1 MLKFYVPDF
10 GSARSSSR
18 LRASIPAEKYGKVIT
33 NISDVSQDDVVVFS
47 KKSSIPE
54 IQYVVD
60 RGIKFIFDICDDQF
74 KDPVYV
80 NLFSYACSNCDLIT
94 VPSQKM
100 KELAEMQTNKR
111 VCITSEPYE
120 RERRSPSFL
129 PSDRVRILFFGCV
142 DNFSTVPWQEIVNKL
157 ASNGINFKI
166 DAIINYQHLYNIN
179 TDFFETHEWSFE
191 KHTNL
196 LTDCDL
202 VFLPFKNNQKNIS
215 TKSPNRVVESLN
227 AGKFVV
233 TNYGVDSYNILKDF
247 IFLDEYDRLV
257 DGILW
262 TLKNQ
267 DAVIEKITE
276 GQKFLDKNYSIES
289 VANTW
294 KQAHDLV
301 KGKQ

>member
-1 MLKFYVPDF
+1 MLKFYVPDL

-74 KDPVYV
+74 EDPVYV
-80 NLFSYACSNCDLIT
+80 KLFSYACSNCDLIT
-94 VPSQKM
+94 VPSRKM
-100 KELAEMQTNKR
+100 KELAEKKTNKNAF
-111 VCITSEPYE
+111 ITSDPSE
-120 RERRSPSFL
+120 RERRIPSFSPS
-129 PSDRVRILFFGCV
+129 DKVRILFFGCV
-142 DNFSTVPWQEIVNKL
+142 DNFSTVPWQDIVNKL
-157 ASNGINFKI
+157 TENNINFKI
-166 DAIINYQHLYNIN
+166 DAIINYQRLYNIN
-179 TDFFETHEWSFE
+179 TDFFETHEWTFE
-191 KHTNL
+191 KHTQFLN
-196 LTDCDL
+196 DCDL